1 MKYFLIF
8 LFLFLKINSVSQEL
22 KFKVID
28 TLYFKDL
35 TVNNIIYEKCPGY
48 LSGLPCYKSINFIDF
63 RNPKKKLLVS
73 KGTNL
78 YYHFF
83 DNETLLFNLKD
94 DFDNFFF
101 NLKKDTI
108 DVNRFDVLPITKKRK
123 YCNNSLIYK
132 NLKVYKILIK
142 KDIINSIIRNNIK
155 IKSNEIYLI
164 IYIIYN
170 SK

>member
-1 MKYFLIF
+1 MILI
-8 LFLFLKINSVSQEL
+8 I
-22 KFKVID
+22 
-28 TLYFKDL
+28 
-35 TVNNIIYEKCPGY
+35 
-48 LSGLPCYKSINFIDF
+48 
-63 RNPKKKLLVS
+63 
-73 KGTNL
+73 
-78 YYHFF
+78 
-83 DNETLLFNLKD
+83 
-94 DFDNFFF
+94 FFF